1 MSTEENQLNVQGY
14 NIVTIL
20 KRLETATSRLE
31 DITMIQDQS
40 FKQNA
45 NVTPSAKSAV
55 TEASTKSIQAAP
67 AAVTATESMDA
78 SKDAQEEEK
87 AKSTVKFEEFV
98 EEHVKPLVDFSKTI
112 DSAVHEAAEELYNA
126 FKAQAQFLDVVSKS
140 KKPEMS
146 DPNFLKAVKPTNE
159 HIEKIGQIKDANR
172 QSKFFNHLNTLAE
185 GAPVLG
191 WIVSDT
197 PVSLI
202 PEFKD
207 SAQFWANRIL
217 KEHRDSD
224 QTQVEWVKKF
234 LGIFEPLTVYV
245 KEFHTKGPKWNFN
258 GKSIGDVL
266 TAGSSSKSNA
276 AAPPPPPPSSSAGAP
291 PPPPPPPANLYDDLN
306 ADSNPSTGS
315 GSGSGMQAVFAELN
329 KGENI
334 TSGLKKV
341 EKSQMTHKNPDLRK
355 QAPPVPK
362 KPTPNK
368 KPASLSSSQSSI
380 PTKKPAR
387 KELIDGS
394 KWMIENYTKSD
405 LKDEDFITIEVEM
418 NQSIFVG
425 KCDGITI
432 QIKGKANAISV
443 SNTSNCGFVVDSLIS
458 GFDLIKCHKFGLQI
472 LGTVSDVSIDQ
483 CDEGSIYLSKESV
496 DNDIQIYSSST
507 TALNINVPKEDDYVE
522 LAAPEQFKHSIKDGK
537 LISEVLEHVA

>member
-1 MSTEENQLNVQGY
+1 MSAEENQLNVQGY

-31 DITMIQDQS
+31 DITMIQEQS
-40 FKQNA
+40 YKQNA

-55 TEASTKSIQAAP
+55 SGSSAKSIEAAP
-67 AAVTATESMDA
+67 VATSAVEE
-78 SKDAQEEEK
+78 EEEK
-87 AKSTVKFEEFV
+87 AKSTVKFEQYV
-98 EEHVKPLVDFSKTI
+98 EETVKPLVDFSKTI
-112 DSAVHEAAEELYNA
+112 DSAVHQAAEELYKA
-126 FKAQAQFLDVVSKS
+126 FVAQAQFLDVVSKS

-146 DPNFLKAVKPTNE
+146 DPNFLKAVTPTNE

-217 KEHRDSD
+217 KEHRDGD
-224 QTQVEWVKKF
+224 QTQVDWVKKF
-234 LGIFEPLTVYV
+234 LAIFEPLTAYV
-245 KEFHTKGPKWNFN
+245 KEFHTKGPKWNTN

-266 TAGSSSKSNA
+266 A
-276 AAPPPPPPSSSAGAP
+276 AAPSTTKSSAVPPPPPPAPAAGGP
-291 PPPPPPPANLYDDLN
+291 PPPPPPPANLYDDLD
-306 ADSNPSTGS
+306 ADASAT
-315 GSGSGMQAVFAELN
+315 SGSGMQAVFAELN
-329 KGENI
+329 RGEGI

-341 EKSQMTHKNPDLRK
+341 DKSQMTHKNPELRK

-362 KPTPNK
+362 KPTPPK
-368 KPASLSSSQSSI
+368 KPASLSNSQASV

-387 KELIDGS
+387 KELVDGS

-405 LKDEDFITIEVEM
+405 LNGENLITIEVEM
-418 NQSIFVG
+418 SQSIFIG

-472 LGTVSDVSIDQ
+472 LGTVADVSIDQ

-496 DNDIQIYSSST
+496 EKDIQIYSSST

-522 LAAPEQFKHSIKDGK
+522 LAAPEQFKHSIKNGK